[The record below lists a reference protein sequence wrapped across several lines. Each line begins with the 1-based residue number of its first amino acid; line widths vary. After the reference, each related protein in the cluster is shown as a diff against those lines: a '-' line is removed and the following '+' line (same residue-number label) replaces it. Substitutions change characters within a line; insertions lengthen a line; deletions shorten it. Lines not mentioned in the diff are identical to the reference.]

1 MAKRKQSKLFEDS
14 FIREVRVNYVST
26 DATKFKISDPRQIA
40 SFVRLIMVDNSR
52 EQFFSLYLDAN
63 HQVASYSIISIGTAN
78 QATVHAREV
87 FQRAI
92 LSGAI
97 AIALAHN
104 HPSGSLEVSSA
115 DVETTKR
122 LAEAGKLLGIHV
134 LDHVIV
140 TETSYVSLR
149 EDSRYWPV

>member
-1 MAKRKQSKLFEDS
+1 MGKRKQSKAFEDS

-26 DATKFKISDPRQIA
+26 DTTKFKISDPRQIA

-63 HQVASYSIISIGTAN
+63 HQVASYSMISIGTAN

-97 AIALAHN
+97 AVALAHN

-115 DVETTKR
+115 DVEVTKR
-122 LAEAGKLLGIHV
+122 LIEAGKLLGIHV

-140 TETSYVSLR
+140 TDSSYVSLR
-149 EDSRYWPV
+149 EDSRYWPQ